1 MENKGKW
8 WDPEKERNK
17 VKSTEEAE
25 VIEAKYDRIKDWRMD
40 PVGYFLIR
48 VNKEKQRIEAGFCK
62 SANKVEKI
70 IVGKTAMEIFNTI
83 IKEKLVSSLQHAA
96 DLGAEL
102 KKAQIALENDLDYI
116 QDSDLII
123 EKFKK

>member
-1 MENKGKW
+1 M
-8 WDPEKERNK
+8 
-17 VKSTEEAE
+17 
-25 VIEAKYDRIKDWRMD
+25 
-40 PVGYFLIR
+40 
-48 VNKEKQRIEAGFCK
+48 
-62 SANKVEKI
+62 EKI

>member
-1 MENKGKW
+1 MKNKDKW

-17 VKSTEEAE
+17 VKNIEGAE
-25 VIEAKYDRIKDWRMD
+25 VIEAKYDRMRDWRMD
-40 PVGYFLIR
+40 PVGYFLIK
-48 VNKEKQRIEAGFCK
+48 VNKEKQRIEAAFCK
-62 SANKVEKI
+62 SSNKIEKI

-102 KKAQIALENDLDYI
+102 QKAQIALENNLEYI
-116 QDSDLII
+116 QDSDLSI